1 MSQQDRPR
9 YSNDERLTEAQR
21 EQYDAAADD
30 LQHRGQGTGGG
41 GGAGAAGAIAA
52 PLIILGSI
60 LVFMLY
66 ACFYPVGAIVAIL
79 TGFVVSKTFGALVP
93 GVGWMGHFLVLLPL
107 AFGALRLFQQ
117 RVEWRLEQRRGYLLA
132 RHILRLCITFVIV
145 GLSLTFFTHTEELR
159 ARQPVEESY
168 SWTHFV
174 IVMAAVALVHFV
186 GIWHDRQLV
195 QVGPT
200 AEPESWQSAATGS
213 SRMRFRMPGLQLLPG
228 PLRRGLPLMTL
239 VGGLFGAF
247 LGYAGFETLTSTAVG
262 LFAGCIGGALLMS
275 ACWLVT
281 RPFGGLFDRVPVLWP
296 LLMGAIIGLAVAWR
310 LALADQQALAV
321 YTLPGAVG
329 GALAL
334 TVPYLI
340 YALMRR
346 LFVGQP
352 RGEKS

>member
-41 GGAGAAGAIAA
+41 GGAGAAGAVVA
-52 PLIILGSI
+52 PIIILGSI

-66 ACFYPVGAIVAIL
+66 ACFYPVGAIVALL
-79 TGFVVSKTFGALVP
+79 TGVVVSKIFGALVP

-107 AFGALRLFQQ
+107 AFSALMLFQQ

-132 RHILRLCITFVIV
+132 RHILRLCFTFVIV
-145 GLSLTFFTHTEELR
+145 GSSLTFFTHTEELR

-168 SWTHFV
+168 SWAHFA

-186 GIWHDRQLV
+186 GLWHDRRLV
-195 QVGPT
+195 QVVPAAGP
-200 AEPESWQSAATGS
+200 EGWQSAATGS
-213 SRMRFRMPGLQLLPG
+213 SRRRLRMPGLQSVPG
-228 PLRRGLPLMTL
+228 PLGRGLPLMTL
-239 VGGLFGAF
+239 VGGLLGAF
-247 LGYAGFETLTSTAVG
+247 LGYAGFETLTSTLVG
-262 LFAGCIGGALLMS
+262 LCAGCIGGALLMS

-281 RPFGGLFDRVPVLWP
+281 RPIGGLFDRAPVLWP
-296 LLMGAIIGLAVAWR
+296 LLMGATIGLALAWR
-310 LALADQQALAV
+310 LALADQKVLAA
-321 YTLPGAVG
+321 YALPGAVG

-340 YALMRR
+340 YALVRR
-346 LFVGQP
+346 L
-352 RGEKS
+352 